1 MTDGLVPLIAGNW
14 KMNGLRRDLDELR
27 AIARA
32 AGAGAGPRPEILI
45 CPPATLLMA
54 AAEICADSP
63 VRLGGQ
69 DCHSEA
75 NGMHTGDLSAEMLA
89 DAGAAYVILGHSER
103 RAEHGETSET
113 VRIKAHAALRA
124 GLTPIIC
131 VGETRAERDAGEASS
146 LVAAQLKAS
155 IPPHPGPALVVAY
168 EPVWA
173 IGTGHTPTPTEVA
186 EMHAFIRAELAADL
200 GDRAARV
207 RLLYG
212 GSVRPE
218 NVTEWAAIDNVN
230 GVLVGGASLKSADF
244 MQIVSAFE

>member
-1 MTDGLVPLIAGNW
+1 MTDGLVPLVAGNW
-14 KMNGLRRDLDELR
+14 KMNGLRRDLDEIR
-27 AIARA
+27 AIA
-32 AGAGAGPRPEILI
+32 GASAHLPRPEILI

-54 AAEICADSP
+54 AAEICAGTA

-69 DCHSEA
+69 DCHDEPS
-75 NGMHTGDLSAEMLA
+75 GTHTGDLSAEMLA

-103 RAEHGETSET
+103 RAEHGETSEE

-124 GLTPIIC
+124 GLMPIIC
-131 VGETRAERDAGEASS
+131 VGETRAEREAGEALA
-146 LVAAQLKAS
+146 LVGAQLKAS
-155 IPPHPGPALVVAY
+155 IPPHPGTGLVVAY
-168 EPVWA
+168 EPIWA

-186 EMHAFIRAELAADL
+186 EMHTFIRSELGIGL
-200 GDRAARV
+200 GVSGTKV

-218 NVTEWAAIDNVN
+218 NVKEWVAIDNVN

-244 MQIVSAFE
+244 MQIVKAFQ